1 MNREPPDAVDT
12 YARLAGT
19 PQPLFDVVL
28 VLVLVLVDG
37 ADVFDIAFVD
47 VSVDVDV
54 VAVGIATTIQLSV
67 SEMPTVADDVMFSP
81 LHTSCAAPKLM
92 YAATHPLVY
101 EQLERHKHR
110 NCIMLVLPL
119 AATS

>member
-28 VLVLVLVDG
+28 VLVDG
-37 ADVFDIAFVD
+37 ADVLGIALVD

-54 VAVGIATTIQLSV
+54 VTVGIATTVQLSV
-67 SEMPTVADDVMFSP
+67 LAVIATLPLVPFSP
-81 LHTSCAAPKLM
+81 LH
-92 YAATHPLVY
+92 V
-101 EQLERHKHR
+101 
-110 NCIMLVLPL
+110 
-119 AATS
+119 